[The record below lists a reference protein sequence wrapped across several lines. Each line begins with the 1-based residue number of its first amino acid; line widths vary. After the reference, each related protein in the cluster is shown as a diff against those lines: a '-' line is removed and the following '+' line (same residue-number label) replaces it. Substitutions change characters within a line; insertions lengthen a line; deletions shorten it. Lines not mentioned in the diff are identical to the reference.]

1 VGILTLGRYVVTFGR
16 APLAPPLH
24 ARLDTLE
31 LLMSDLTASVDALRG
46 AVDGVAQR
54 LLPRLVELEAALAA
68 AQADDADAA
77 ALLAQAETAAAAIR
91 TEVDRL
97 NALGAEPA
105 TPVNEA
111 APNADTVP
119 DVQVPAE
126 AEDADEAPAD
136 EAAEDGGTTE

>member
-136 EAAEDGGTTE
+136 EAAEDEGTTE